1 MPKIL
6 NNLANYLKENDQLW
20 IDRRKKEQEPKWN
33 RNLMMIRGDDPF
45 PEFKK
50 DDKGGTQGKTW
61 RWGGVI
67 NIVRVKVYAVYGM
80 LLDILLPNGQIP
92 FTLELSPADV
102 DDLSGEDK
110 KIEEKAM
117 AKQKRAI
124 AQQFSDR
131 KADRQLH
138 KSILSLLYYGL
149 SWKKYNIKEVK
160 SKFFKRVNNL
170 PDNVILFDPN
180 QRRETDRFKKVKD
193 SKDVP
198 GNGFRSVWSIWYDME
213 VDFDKLEEGQ
223 GVFERDLIS
232 LYDLRQKANKPEKD
246 GYIKA
251 VIERV
256 ILEHDKEALIESPD
270 GFKPGLREVARR
282 KLVIDNREHWIR
294 VPLNLIEQFEKDEL
308 GSIKKGEEASVDYY
322 PDEEETGHEVHILVE
337 TADDEIIRYM
347 RRKDKSLPYK
357 LNVWEEN
364 LDQSNDP
371 GSCPPDNMVWV
382 QRLYTGLIRGYLDN
396 LRLAGDVILALKKKY
411 FQDPSQ
417 VDNGISPGMTIDLTD
432 EAIRAADAIEQ
443 IVIQNVGEAY
453 LAGIGLVERLTDIVS
468 MLPQLLH
475 SGVTLPKN
483 KPNTA
488 FEASQLEKNAGKYIG
503 QGVRNID
510 EYDIEPS
517 VWDNYEYNMMDPD
530 FDQEAKGNFRPV
542 AGGFTN
548 FKNKVL
554 TTLQIREILG
564 LVLSHELLIAD
575 AKTRPHL
582 EILYESVGFNPDN
595 FLKSEEEKRQDF
607 EERTQIQ
614 EQARAQAIQ
623 DLMAQTQIEAQGKIA
638 LENAK
643 TKGKV
648 IVERVKSQGDI
659 EEAEVEG
666 DIKSDLQEEA
676 LQGDLIKDLAS
687 GDQGGGA

>member
-1 MPKIL
+1 SMAANRGRAYRTRNPL
-6 NNLANYLKENDQLW
+6 FLNLAHQVSLETT
-20 IDRRKKEQEPKWN
+20 
-33 RNLMMIRGDDPF
+33 NLPVCTFPDPGALG
-45 PEFKK
+45 E
-50 DDKGGTQGKTW
+50 
-61 RWGGVI
+61 
-67 NIVRVKVYAVYGM
+67 
-80 LLDILLPNGQIP
+80 
-92 FTLELSPADV
+92 TLYERIGA
-102 DDLSGEDK
+102 
-110 KIEEKAM
+110 
-117 AKQKRAI
+117 
-124 AQQFSDR
+124 R
-131 KADRQLH
+131 KARLGE
-138 KSILSLLYYGL
+138 Y
-149 SWKKYNIKEVK
+149 
-160 SKFFKRVNNL
+160 
-170 PDNVILFDPN
+170 
-180 QRRETDRFKKVKD
+180 
-193 SKDVP
+193 
-198 GNGFRSVWSIWYDME
+198 
-213 VDFDKLEEGQ
+213 
-223 GVFERDLIS
+223 LIS
-232 LYDLRQKANKPEKD
+232 PN
-246 GYIKA
+246 
-251 VIERV
+251 
-256 ILEHDKEALIESPD
+256 
-270 GFKPGLREVARR
+270 
-282 KLVIDNREHWIR
+282 
-294 VPLNLIEQFEKDEL
+294 EL
-308 GSIKKGEEASVDYY
+308 GVLRLNIY
-322 PDEEETGHEVHILVE
+322 EVHILVE

-648 IVERVKSQGDI
+648 IVERVKSQGNI
-659 EEAEVEG
+659 EVYNR
-666 DIKSDLQEEA
+666 
-676 LQGDLIKDLAS
+676 
-687 GDQGGGA
+687 